1 MICRFRHSQALERVL
16 FVSLKE
22 VYVPLKPVAPRA
34 TRMESTIPSRCFTEP
49 GRALRLGPPALQD
62 WAPLLQPRDPSPLPR
77 DLQAGPSVQEAKA
90 PGFSIQWSSSTSTA
104 ALELLERPS
113 RRGAHLTPSSSCPAS
128 PYLPSP
134 GQSSSQ
140 CNLVLCSS
148 DFSIIPPAVSLT
160 PHLGHGA
167 LSPLAQGSVELR
179 PGRWLTSL

>member
-1 MICRFRHSQALERVL
+1 MPPEWNPPSPPGASLSPAGRSDWALL
-16 FVSLKE
+16 
-22 VYVPLKPVAPRA
+22 
-34 TRMESTIPSRCFTEP
+34 PSRTGLPCSSP
-49 GRALRLGPPALQD
+49 GTPHLSPETSRPAR
-62 WAPLLQPRDPSPLPR
+62 PSRRPRP
-77 DLQAGPSVQEAKA
+77 QASL
-90 PGFSIQWSSSTSTA
+90 IQWSSSTSTA

-148 DFSIIPPAVSLT
+148 DFSIVPPAVSLT

-167 LSPLAQGSVELR
+167 LSPWAQSSVELR
-179 PGRWLTSL
+179 PSRWLTSL